1 MSTAQAKAL
10 AKQAAADA
18 KVHRVHEAA
27 MQLLIDLKLPTAA
40 LSHPALVRLYE
51 AICSALDQPVTK
63 MANWL
68 MSPQQVENH
77 ALYKQH
83 FDNTV
88 SEQAETTIEVVQHAS
103 VTEEISIEEVST
115 TEGEIPGESTT
126 PQAAIKRPPP
136 DESPSPEKRPAKR
149 LCNTDTTME
158 LDDLPD
164 DMNERDYVEQFLRTS
179 VEDFL
184 PTRKTGKIIPLFLL
198 KT

>member
-18 KVHRVHEAA
+18 KVARVHEAA

-51 AICSALDQPVTK
+51 AICGALDQPVTK
-63 MANWL
+63 MSNWL

-83 FDNTV
+83 FDNTA
-88 SEQAETTIEVVQHAS
+88 SEQTETTIEVVQHAS

-115 TEGEIPGESTT
+115 NE
-126 PQAAIKRPPP
+126 AICGPEDSQTQQTAVKRPPP
-136 DESPSPEKRPAKR
+136 DETPSPEKRPAKR
-149 LCNTDTTME
+149 PCNADTTIE
-158 LDDLPD
+158 LDDFPD

-184 PTRKTGKIIPLFLL
+184 PTRKTG
-198 KT
+198 

>member
-51 AICSALDQPVTK
+51 VICSALDQPVTK

-115 TEGEIPGESTT
+115 TEGEIPGESPT

-179 VEDFL
+179 VEEFL
-184 PTRKTGKIIPLFLL
+184 PTRKTGKIIPFF
-198 KT
+198 